1 MTKGEIEM
9 TFKVIKQEWTPDMD
23 CEHALCS
30 TLHKPYHKRSVE
42 LRQGWYC
49 DKPVAPR
56 IEWLI
61 EDTAT
66 GEPLLID
73 GVLSYD
79 LKRDAVKALKYYI
92 SRNVAPTVA

>member
-1 MTKGEIEM
+1 MSY
-9 TFKVIKQEWTPDMD
+9 KVIKQQWTPDGME
-23 CEHALCS
+23 CEHALCDP
-30 TLHKPYHKRSVE
+30 LHKPYHKRSVE

-49 DKPVAPR
+49 DKPRADR

-66 GEPLLID
+66 GECLTIS

-79 LKRDAVKALKYYI
+79 LKRDAVKALKEYM
-92 SRNVAPTVA
+92 SRNVAQRVS